1 MNYGS
6 SPIKSRPAENHE
18 SSRSPIKRPIQ
29 TIENQMRK
37 TAGKIESKNKETF
50 KK

>member
-6 SPIKSRPAENHE
+6 SPIKPRVAENYV

-29 TIENQMRK
+29 TNEDQMRK
-37 TAGKIESKNKETF
+37 TSAKIESKNKETF